1 MTANLLQI
9 PADADAAAEEIIALA
24 RDGVTADLLGCLVRR
39 DATALAR
46 YGIRQAT
53 VALRARSAALLHDAL
68 LAKAIADIVHESD
81 PRDVMTSL
89 ALHRRRPPARPGPGR
104 GVRHRGFRAC
114 PMTGSV
120 ICSAGSAPARTS
132 TSTTSLEARPDRRR
146 AGLRARGPPRVPDP
160 ARIRSLVREAEQ
172 RRHSY
177 LEGRFGAEG
186 AEQIERS
193 NTKMLSKDT

>member
-46 YGIRQAT
+46 YGARQAT
-53 VALRARSAALLHDAL
+53 VALRAGSAALLHDAL
-68 LAKAIADIVHESD
+68 LATAIADIVCED
-81 PRDVMTSL
+81 DARDVMTGL
-89 ALHRRRPPARPGPGR
+89 ALHYYVARQLDL
-104 GVRHRGFRAC
+104 
-114 PMTGSV
+114 
-120 ICSAGSAPARTS
+120 APAEVFDTAVSGLPDDRVCD
-132 TSTTSLEARPDRRR
+132 LFRRFGARQDVTLGSFYWKLVQTDDGPDFER
-146 AGLRARGPPRVPDP
+146 ADPFASDP

-186 AEQIERS
+186 AQQIERS
-193 NTKMLSKDT
+193 NTKLFSKDT